1 MTKLQSAWMRA
12 NAPLAARELLKETGF
27 WSCVDMASFLQR
39 ENPNMFVLREML
51 RLLGSTR
58 KARTKQGL
66 IDAAVGHILEIRTV

>member
-1 MTKLQSAWMRA
+1 MTKLQSAWMQA
-12 NAPLAARELLKETGF
+12 NAPLAARQMLRQTGF

-58 KARTKQGL
+58 RARSKQGL
-66 IDAAVGHILEIRTV
+66 IQCVVDEIWEVRMS